1 MRREDK
7 YMKRE
12 GILEKQGKMIMKNK
26 YIWCVIL
33 LTATYAACKKPYNP
47 PVISSNNNYL
57 VVEGVI
63 NTGNDSTI
71 FKLTRTVNIADA
83 ISTAGVD
90 NCEVTVESEA
100 GNSFA
105 LLQIGSGKYAIG
117 PMNLDPTKKYRLH
130 IKTPDGKEYASDYT
144 ANKPTLP
151 IDSIGFIPEGNNLR
165 LYVNT
170 HDVTNNSRYYRWD
183 FAETW
188 RFHTKFQSNYI
199 VDQDSNKLRQRTSD
213 EQTFYCFTGDVSSNI
228 LIGSSAKLGQDVIY
242 QAPLITIPAE
252 SEKIELRY
260 SILVRQYTLTKEAY
274 AFWENIK
281 KNTEQLGSIFDA
293 QPSQLMGNIHCIS
306 NPAEPVIGYISVTN
320 VQSKR
325 IFIDNSQLPQTWT
338 PVYPFQCSADT
349 ALFKNKLGVND
360 VEVNIIKG
368 GAIALTQIASMRDIL
383 GYTFTSID
391 CADCRIRGRV
401 QPPSFWK
408 EK

>member
-1 MRREDK
+1 
-7 YMKRE
+7 MKRE
-12 GILEKQGKMIMKNK
+12 DILEKQGKTIMKNK

-33 LTATYAACKKPYNP
+33 LTAMYAACKKPYNP

-63 NTGNDSTI
+63 NTGNDSTV

-83 ISTAGVD
+83 VSTAGVD

-100 GNSFA
+100 GNSFT
-105 LLQIGSGKYAIG
+105 LMQIGSGKYAIG
-117 PMNLDPTKKYRLH
+117 AMNLDPTKKYRLH

-151 IDSIGFIPEGNNLR
+151 IDSIGFIAQGNNLR

-170 HDVTNNSRYYRWD
+170 HDATNNSRYYRWD

-188 RFHTKFQSNYI
+188 RFHSKFLTEYI
-199 VDQDSNKLRQRTSD
+199 VDPDSNKLRERTGA
-213 EQTFYCFTGDVSSNI
+213 EQVFYCFAGDASSNI

-242 QAPLITIPAE
+242 QAPLITIPSE

-274 AFWENIK
+274 NFWENIK

-306 NPAEPVIGYISVTN
+306 NPTEPVIGYISVTN

-325 IFIDNSQLPQTWT
+325 IFIDNSQLPQTWV
-338 PVYPFQCSADT
+338 PVYPFQCSADS
-349 ALFKNKLGVND
+349 ALFKNKQGVDD
-360 VEVNIIKG
+360 VELNIIKG
-368 GAIALTQIASMRDIL
+368 GAYALAQIETRRTIL
-383 GYTFTSID
+383 GYTFTSSS
-391 CADCRIRGRV
+391 CADCTVRGRV
-401 QPPSFWK
+401 QQPSFWK